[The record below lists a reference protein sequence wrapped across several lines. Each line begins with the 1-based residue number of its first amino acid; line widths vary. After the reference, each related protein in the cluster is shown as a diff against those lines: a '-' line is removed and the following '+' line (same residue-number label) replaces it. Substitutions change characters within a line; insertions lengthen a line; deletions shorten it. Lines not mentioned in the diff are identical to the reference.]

1 MRRLGTTDLDVFPLA
16 LGGNTFGWTSSE
28 AESFAVLDA
37 YAAAGGN
44 FIDTADVYAAW
55 APGNVGGE
63 SETILGKWM
72 KARGN
77 RDRLVIGTKVGQGP
91 GLTGLAPATIRSA
104 AEASL
109 RRLQTDVIDVYY
121 AHIDDKATPLAE
133 SLGAFDALVREG
145 KVRHIAASQY
155 SAPRLEEALAVSKNE
170 GLARYVALQTHYSL
184 VHRPEYEGALA
195 GVCAREGVA
204 CLPFWALAKGFLT
217 GKYRPGEEVASV
229 RKEGACAYLDA
240 RGLRVLGAL
249 DEIAGAHRT
258 TVAAVALAWLLAQP
272 TIGVPLASARTA
284 EQLVDLL
291 PVADL
296 VLARDEIER
305 LTQASSGT

>member
-1 MRRLGTTDLDVFPLA
+1 MRRIGTTDLDVFPLA

-63 SETILGKWM
+63 SETILGNWM
-72 KARGN
+72 KLRKN
-77 RDRLVIGTKVGQGP
+77 RDRLIIGTKVGQGP
-91 GLTGLAPATIRSA
+91 GFAALAPATIRGA

-109 RRLQTDVIDVYY
+109 RRLQTDVIDLYY
-121 AHIDDKATPLAE
+121 AHIDDKETPLAE

-155 SAPRLEEALAVSKNE
+155 GAARLEEALAVSKDN

-184 VHRPEYEGALA
+184 VHRADYEGALA
-195 GVCAREGVA
+195 AVCEREGVA

-217 GKYRPGEEVASV
+217 GKYRPGREVASV
-229 RKEGACAYLDA
+229 RREGASAYLDA

-249 DEIAGAHRT
+249 DELAAAHHT
-258 TVAAVALAWLLAQP
+258 TVAAAALAWLLSQP
-272 TIGVPLASARTA
+272 TIGVPLASARTP

-291 PVADL
+291 PVVDL
-296 VLARDEIER
+296 VLDRQEVQR
-305 LTQASSGT
+305 LTDASAA